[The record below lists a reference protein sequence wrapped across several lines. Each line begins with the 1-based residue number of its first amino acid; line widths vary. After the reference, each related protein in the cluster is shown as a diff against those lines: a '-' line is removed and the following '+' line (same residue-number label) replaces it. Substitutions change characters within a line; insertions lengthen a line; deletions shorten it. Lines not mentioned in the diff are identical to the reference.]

1 MLQKGGDIMAIMTR
15 FMRLCKADIHGV
27 MDQLEDRG
35 LVLKQY
41 LRDME
46 QELDRKE
53 ARLKK
58 VVASRDQAQR
68 EHEKYTRESEKLEQ
82 DLSVAIEKDKD
93 DIARVLIR
101 KLKPL
106 VYHRDELG
114 RHIEALDREIKQFG
128 ECVEEQR
135 LQYEQLQLKCTEYF
149 QGVER
154 EEWEQAMSDVVP
166 RNVSREPSEEEV
178 ELELL
183 QRKEAIKGGDRK

>member
-1 MLQKGGDIMAIMTR
+1 MLQKGGDIMAIMNR

-27 MDQLEDRG
+27 MDQLEDKG

-46 QELDRKE
+46 QEIDSKE
-53 ARLKK
+53 ARLKQ
-58 VVASRDQAQR
+58 VTASRDQAQR
-68 EHEKYTRESEKLEQ
+68 DYEKHTRESQKMEQ

-114 RHIEALDREIKQFG
+114 RHIETLDREITDFG
-128 ECVEEQR
+128 KCVEEQR
-135 LQYEQLQLKCTEYF
+135 LQYEQLQLRCTEYF
-149 QGVER
+149 QGIER
-154 EEWEQAMSDVVP
+154 EEWERTISDIVP
-166 RNVSREPSEEEV
+166 HSVSREPSEEEV

-183 QRKEAIKGGDRK
+183 KRKEAIKGGAGK

>member
-1 MLQKGGDIMAIMTR
+1 MAIITR

-35 LVLKQY
+35 LLLKQY

-46 QELDRKE
+46 QDLDHKE
-53 ARLKK
+53 ETFKK
-58 VVASRDQAQR
+58 IMASRDQAQR
-68 EHEKYTRESEKLEQ
+68 EYEKYSRESEKLER

-114 RHIEALDREIKQFG
+114 RHIETLEKEIGQYG
-128 ECVEEQR
+128 EGLKGQR
-135 LQYEQLQLKCTEYF
+135 FQYEQLQLRCREYF
-149 QGVER
+149 QSVER
-154 EEWEQAMSDVVP
+154 EQWEKAMSDIIP
-166 RNVSREPSEEEV
+166 HRASREPSEEEV
-178 ELELL
+178 EIELL
-183 QRKEAIKGGDRK
+183 QRKEAVKGGDRK

>member
-1 MLQKGGDIMAIMTR
+1 MAIMTR
-15 FMRLCKADIHGV
+15 FVRLCKADIHGV
-27 MDQLEDRG
+27 MDQLEDKG

-46 QELDRKE
+46 QEIDRKE
-53 ARLKK
+53 GMIKK
-58 VVASRDQAQR
+58 MVASRDQAQQ
-68 EHEKYTRESEKLEQ
+68 ECEKYTREIEKLEQ

-114 RHIEALDREIKQFG
+114 RHMEALDHEVTQLGKCIEG
-128 ECVEEQR
+128 QR
-135 LQYEQLQLKCTEYF
+135 LQYEQLQLRCTEYF
-149 QGVER
+149 QAVER
-154 EEWEQAMSDVVP
+154 EAWDKAMSDIVP
-166 RNVSREPSEEEV
+166 HRFSREPSEEEV

-183 QRKEAIKGGDRK
+183 QRKESIKGGARK

>member
-1 MLQKGGDIMAIMTR
+1 MAIMTR

-27 MDQLEDRG
+27 MDQLEDTG

-53 ARLKK
+53 ARLTK
-58 VVASRDQAQR
+58 VLASRDRAQR
-68 EHEKYTRESEKLEQ
+68 EYEKYTLESEKFEQ
-82 DLSVAIEKDKD
+82 DIRIAIEKGKD

-101 KLKPL
+101 KLRPL

-114 RHIEALDREIKQFG
+114 RHIEVLDREIKQFG
-128 ECVEEQR
+128 ECVEEQQ
-135 LQYEQLQLKCTEYF
+135 LQYQQLQLRCTEYF
-149 QGVER
+149 QSVER

-166 RNVSREPSEEEV
+166 RSTSREPSEEEV

-183 QRKEAIKGGDRK
+183 QRKEAIKGGESK

>member
-27 MDQLEDRG
+27 MDQLEDTG

-46 QELDRKE
+46 QELDRKQ
-53 ARLKK
+53 ARLNK
-58 VVASRDQAQR
+58 VMASRDRAQR
-68 EHEKYTRESEKLEQ
+68 EHEKYARENEKLEQ
-82 DLSVAIEKDKD
+82 DLSLAIEKGKD

-114 RHIEALDREIKQFG
+114 RHIEVLEREIKQFG

-135 LQYEQLQLKCTEYF
+135 LQYEQLQLRCTEYF
-149 QGVER
+149 QSVER
-154 EEWEQAMSDVVP
+154 ETWEQVMSDVVP
-166 RNVSREPSEEEV
+166 GSVSREPSEEEV

-183 QRKEAIKGGDRK
+183 QRKEAIKGGDGK

>member
-1 MLQKGGDIMAIMTR
+1 MAIMTR

-46 QELDRKE
+46 QDLDRKE
-53 ARLKK
+53 ATLKK
-58 VVASRDQAQR
+58 IVASRDQAQR
-68 EHEKYTRESEKLEQ
+68 EHERYTVENGKLEQ
-82 DLSVAIEKDKD
+82 DLSVAVEKDKD

-114 RHIEALDREIKQFG
+114 RHVETLDREIAQFG
-128 ECVEEQR
+128 ECVQEQR
-135 LQYEQLQLKCTEYF
+135 LQYEQLQLRCTEYF
-149 QGVER
+149 QGMER
-154 EEWEQAMSDVVP
+154 EQWEKAMSDIAP
-166 RNVSREPSEEEV
+166 HSVSREPSEEEV
-178 ELELL
+178 ELELF
-183 QRKEAIKGGDRK
+183 QRKEAIKGGEIK

>member
-1 MLQKGGDIMAIMTR
+1 MAIMTR

-46 QELDRKE
+46 QELDQKE

-58 VVASRDQAQR
+58 IVASRDQAQR
-68 EHEKYTRESEKLEQ
+68 EYEKYTRESEKLEQ

-106 VYHRDELG
+106 TYHRDELG
-114 RHIEALDREIKQFG
+114 RHIETLNRETTQFG
-128 ECVEEQR
+128 KCVEEQR
-135 LQYEQLQLKCTEYF
+135 LQYEQLQLRCTEYF

-154 EEWEQAMSDVVP
+154 EQWEKAMSDIAP
-166 RNVSREPSEEEV
+166 HSVSREPSEEEV

-183 QRKEAIKGGDRK
+183 QRKEAIKGGARK